1 MGQYSMWSFVTF
13 HLLLSFRVLFCCS
26 MHLVFRHLVISPNSF
41 CQALFI
47 HLFFLIALALFSFL
61 LTSMN
66 SIAMGIYV
74 QVFMRVI
81 LSNSHRQPYRCAIPG
96 LYSHPILYHL
106 TNQKIFF
113 HSGCKHLCS
122 QSEL

>member
-13 HLLLSFRVLFCCS
+13 QLLLSFRVLLCCS
-26 MHLVFRHLVISPNSF
+26 LRLVFRHLVISPNSF

-61 LTSMN
+61 LTSMD

-81 LSNSHRQPYRCAIPG
+81 LSNSHRQTYRCSIPG

-113 HSGCKHLCS
+113 HSGCKDLCS